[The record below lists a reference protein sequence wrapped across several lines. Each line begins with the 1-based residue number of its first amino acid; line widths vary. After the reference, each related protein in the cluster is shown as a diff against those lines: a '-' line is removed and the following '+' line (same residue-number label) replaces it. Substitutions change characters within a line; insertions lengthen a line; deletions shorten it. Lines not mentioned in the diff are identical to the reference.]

1 MLKIKEE
8 VNLEELE
15 KFGFEKVFDFWRYFY
30 TEYDVIIIDETREI
44 DIEFEIP
51 YINLQEYN
59 DKLYELIMAGLVEK
73 VD

>member
-30 TEYDVIIIDETREI
+30 TEYDEIIIDETREI

-51 YINLQEYN
+51 HINLQEYN